1 MRLLE
6 TKLFAYMIFFMIPL
20 VSYFDNFFLGNYLNQ
35 VLLFSL
41 PILWPGLAHGSL
53 DLYIAKNKRIVTNRL
68 ETFLFLFIYILIPTI
83 FFFSWIRFPDFVF
96 TLFLIL
102 SILHFG
108 VSDCIDKTKFRIVE
122 LLIRGILVISLPF
135 KFHLERTIEIFSYFF
150 ITSEFLLKVSFF
162 INYLYIF
169 LLFLIFIMIIKNWRL
184 LNQFDKPLITL
195 IEIGLLFFC
204 FWFFEPLFSFF
215 IYFCFLHSIRH
226 LSDEKNNLKLDNFQL
241 LIKTMPMTLITLI
254 FFVFLLIFL
263 DKYSILSQLNYIV
276 IGLSSLTVSHILL
289 VNFTKNS

>member
-162 INYLYIF
+162 INYFYIF